1 MSSDKAVIEVRDLTK
16 WYPQVLA
23 VDNVSFSVKQGQVVG
38 FLGPNGA
45 GKTTTLKMLTCFL
58 PPTSGEAWVAGHSIA
73 EDPAGVRRSIGYLP
87 EHNALYEEMRV
98 AEYLR
103 FRATLKG
110 VPWLLRRRY
119 VDEAM
124 EQCGLTEV
132 RDRVI
137 GHLSKGY
144 RQRVGL
150 ADTLVHK
157 PPVLI
162 LDEPTVGL
170 DPAQI
175 VEVRGL
181 IKRLAQENTVLLSTH
196 YLAEVEQICD
206 WVVIIH
212 QGRIVASDSLENL
225 RRKPDGTQASLEEV
239 FMRLTGSEAG
249 EGGPA
254 GAPKSREET
263 SRSEGADEET
273 SESKESSEGRNRDE
287 EGEK

>member
-23 VDNVSFSVKQGQVVG
+23 VDNINFSVKQGQVVG

-87 EHNALYEEMRV
+87 EHNALYQEMRV

-124 EQCGLTEV
+124 EQCGLTDV

-157 PPVLI
+157 PPVVI

-175 VEVRGL
+175 VDVRAL

-212 QGRIVASDSLENL
+212 RGRIVATDSLENL
-225 RRKPDGTQASLEEV
+225 TRQPDGSQATLEEV
-239 FMRLTGSEAG
+239 FMSLTGSSVERGGATGVEAHSAAG
-249 EGGPA
+249 KPEGD
-254 GAPKSREET
+254 GASAPDESAEEESRK
-263 SRSEGADEET
+263 RDDEE
-273 SESKESSEGRNRDE
+273 E
-287 EGEK
+287 EK

>member
-1 MSSDKAVIEVRDLTK
+1 MSDINVIEVEGLSK
-16 WYPQVLA
+16 WYPEVLA
-23 VDNVSFSVKQGQVVG
+23 VDRVSFTVKRGQVVG

-45 GKTTTLKMLTCFL
+45 GKTTTLKILTCFM
-58 PPTSGEAWVAGHSIA
+58 PPTSGQAWVAGHDISK
-73 EDPAGVRRSIGYLP
+73 DPDGVRRSIGYLT

-110 VPWLLRRRY
+110 VPWRIRRKY

-124 EQCGLTEV
+124 ELCRLGEV
-132 RDRVI
+132 KDRVI
-137 GHLSKGY
+137 AHLSKGY

-162 LDEPTVGL
+162 FDEPTVGL

-175 VEVRGL
+175 IEVRAL
-181 IKRLAQENTVLLSTH
+181 IKKLAQHNTVLLSTH

-206 WVVIIH
+206 HVVIIH
-212 QGRIVASDSLENL
+212 KGRVVAAESLEKL
-225 RRKPDGTQASLEEV
+225 CTGPDGKPVSLEAA
-239 FMRLTGSEAG
+239 FMRLTGG
-249 EGGPA
+249 
-254 GAPKSREET
+254 T
-263 SRSEGADEET
+263 
-273 SESKESSEGRNRDE
+273 
-287 EGEK
+287 EGEKGKKEEKKGEDTPAEEVTS